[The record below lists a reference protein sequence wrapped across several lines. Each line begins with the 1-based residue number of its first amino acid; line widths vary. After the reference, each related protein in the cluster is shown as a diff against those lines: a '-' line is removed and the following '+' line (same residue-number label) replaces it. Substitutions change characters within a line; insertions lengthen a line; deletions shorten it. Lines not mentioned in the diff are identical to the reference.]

1 MKKSLVI
8 SGGAGL
14 LGLNW
19 ALEMR
24 DSWNV
29 HLLLNRRKV
38 KIKGTYSHTV
48 DLFDKVETEAL
59 FKTIKP
65 DLVVNAAAI
74 TDVDL
79 CQADP
84 KLANSVNIFVTDMLS
99 SLAYQHGAQFVQI
112 STDQLFGGEDS
123 FVPEEATPA
132 PVNNY
137 GLTKW
142 KAEQSAQ
149 KRHPTALVLRTNF
162 FGWGPHYRRSFSD
175 WILDGLTSNKVL
187 NMYYDNIFTPIYLGH
202 FVRAAHKL
210 ARLQQSGIFNVVGN
224 SRISKYDFSVKLCE
238 KFDLDKSLLK
248 PVRLGDFTQVEKD
261 KAARPLDMS
270 LSNKRLRAILGNYDM
285 SIESMI
291 DALIRDQWKSEI
303 LRHCAD

>member
-99 SLAYQHGAQFVQI
+99 SLAYQQGAQFVQI
-112 STDQLFGGEDS
+112 STDQLWVKTLLF
-123 FVPEEATPA
+123 
-132 PVNNY
+132 
-137 GLTKW
+137 
-142 KAEQSAQ
+142 
-149 KRHPTALVLRTNF
+149 LR
-162 FGWGPHYRRSFSD
+162 
-175 WILDGLTSNKVL
+175 
-187 NMYYDNIFTPIYLGH
+187 
-202 FVRAAHKL
+202 
-210 ARLQQSGIFNVVGN
+210 
-224 SRISKYDFSVKLCE
+224 
-238 KFDLDKSLLK
+238 K
-248 PVRLGDFTQVEKD
+248 PRQ
-261 KAARPLDMS
+261 R
-270 LSNKRLRAILGNYDM
+270 
-285 SIESMI
+285 
-291 DALIRDQWKSEI
+291 Q
-303 LRHCAD
+303 